1 MTDTLYLLD
10 PAFPDERYPDRTFFC
25 PDCIT
30 VDGLLRAFPEQANG
44 LTIIRV
50 PYARPRD
57 VVIAVAGEENQNLP
71 LLVLGDDAPADLA
84 DGTHNDTRFV
94 GDFKRLLHALHVRHG
109 FPEAHP

>member
-1 MTDTLYLLD
+1 
-10 PAFPDERYPDRTFFC
+10 
-25 PDCIT
+25 